1 MTHREEYIVTKT
13 LPITKARYKL
23 KDLSKEFAREK
34 EPEAVAVTRRGEPIL
49 AVMPWD
55 LYESLIETL
64 EIMGDK
70 DLMEGLQQSIRE
82 IKEGKTIPWEEAK
95 NDLGLEG

>member
-1 MTHREEYIVTKT
+1 
-13 LPITKARYKL
+13 
-23 KDLSKEFAREK
+23 
-34 EPEAVAVTRRGEPIL
+34 
-49 AVMPWD
+49 
-55 LYESLIETL
+55 
-64 EIMGDK
+64 MGDK